1 MVDKNL
7 ISDFKLF
14 AKSQGVS
21 DKAIDNF
28 VSKVNSQYINPTIL
42 EERQLNVTQMDVFSR
57 LFMERILFLGGEIT
71 SDVANVLVCQL
82 LYLEMT
88 DSEAPITMYINSPG
102 GSVYSGLAIYDTMQ
116 YISCPITTICTGLA
130 ASMASILLCAG
141 EKGHRYALP
150 HSRVMIHQ
158 PLGDTGYAQASD
170 IEIHAK
176 EILKLKEEL
185 FQIIADRTGKSL
197 EEVTKDGDR
206 DHWLT
211 AKEALEYGNLGLIDE
226 IVVKKH

>member
-7 ISDFKLF
+7 INSFKVF

-21 DKAIDNF
+21 DKALNEYI
-28 VSKVNSQYINPTIL
+28 SKVNSQYINPTIL

-211 AKEALEYGNLGLIDE
+211 AKEALKYGNLGLIDE